1 MDLIEKA
8 ARRLRRADPESVV
21 ERAAK
26 KIDSAA
32 VRTTDANVVKAAEP
46 VGRDA
51 AEAAT
56 GRPLP
61 RVPLGR
67 RTQAPREVTIDFDRL
82 TDLGFIA
89 PGQEPTQIAEEFRV
103 IKRSLIANAFKGGAQ
118 ARSHGNLVLVTSAQP
133 GEGKTFCTVNLAMS
147 IASERDLTVLLID
160 ADFAKPS
167 VPEILGFENSVG
179 LVDVIDDENLDLSD
193 CMLRTNLP
201 NLRLLPAGRP
211 HNLTTELLASDRM
224 KDIVEELAKRYPDRV
239 IIFDSP
245 PVLASSA
252 PGTLASYMG
261 QVLFV
266 VEADR
271 TNTTQIKTALS
282 QLASCETVS
291 LILNKNRVT
300 SGSELFGSYYGYG
313 NRYGYGYGQKEV

>member
-8 ARRLRRADPESVV
+8 ARKLRGTETESVV

-26 KIDSAA
+26 KIDSAPI
-32 VRTTDANVVKAAEP
+32 RAAK
-46 VGRDA
+46 DSA
-51 AEAAT
+51 AEAPRPADAEASD
-56 GRPLP
+56 GAAARPLP

-67 RTQAPREVTIDFDRL
+67 RDKAPREVKLDFEAL
-82 TDLGFIA
+82 SEIGIIV

-103 IKRSLIANAFKGGAQ
+103 IKRALISNAFKGGDQ
-118 ARSHGNLVLVTSAQP
+118 IRRHGNLVLVTSAQP
-133 GEGKTFCTVNLAMS
+133 SEGKTFCAINLAMS

-167 VPEILGFENSVG
+167 IPEVLGFENSMG

-193 CMLRTNLP
+193 CMIRTNLP
-201 NLRLLPAGRP
+201 NLRLLLAGRP
-211 HNLTTELLASDRM
+211 HNLTTELLASERM
-224 KDIVEELAKRYPDRV
+224 KEIVDELAKRYPDRI

-271 TNTTQIKTALS
+271 TTSTQVKTALS
-282 QLASCETVS
+282 QLSSCDMVN
-291 LILNKNRVT
+291 LVLNKNRVAG
-300 SGSELFGSYYGYG
+300 GSELFGSYYGYG
-313 NRYGYGYGQKEV
+313 YGYGYGRKQA